1 MATAAEHSRRTRFGW
16 VAALPPQTLRELA
29 ALAERGNRLEFV
41 DPERAAAEL
50 ADMLIRGDRPA
61 LGWYRRHLGR

>member
-1 MATAAEHSRRTRFGW
+1 MATAAESGRRTSYGW

-29 ALAERGNRLEFV
+29 ALAERAHRLEFV
-41 DPERAAAEL
+41 DPEQAAAEL

-61 LGWYRRHLGR
+61 LGWYRRHLGL